1 MFAFRL
7 CISPT
12 TLAIESNAILQCKTL
27 LLRWKEALSVEGE
40 MPQISPDD
48 LAGILGWWA
57 MAVGH
62 TAIGL

>member
-1 MFAFRL
+1 M
-7 CISPT
+7 
-12 TLAIESNAILQCKTL
+12 L